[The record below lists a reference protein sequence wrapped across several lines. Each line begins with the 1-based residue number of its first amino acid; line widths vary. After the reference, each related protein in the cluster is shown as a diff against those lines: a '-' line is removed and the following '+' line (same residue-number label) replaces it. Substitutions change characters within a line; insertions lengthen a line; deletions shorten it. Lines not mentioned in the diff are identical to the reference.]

1 MAGTLKVT
9 DDKLKVTFAYEALT
23 TKVEPILEAC
33 SEYLWVEE
41 TDEEGVVTN
50 PFADATN
57 QEKLDVVDKH
67 VKRVLL
73 DMANTH
79 KSTKAQKEAREA
91 EAASEYVI

>member
-1 MAGTLKVT
+1 MAGTFKVSGDNT
-9 DDKLKVTFAYEALT
+9 TVSFVYTALT
-23 TKVEPILEAC
+23 SKVQAVINAC
-33 SEYLWVEE
+33 AEYLWVEE
-41 TDEEGVVTN
+41 TDDEGIVTN
-50 PFADATN
+50 PFAEATN